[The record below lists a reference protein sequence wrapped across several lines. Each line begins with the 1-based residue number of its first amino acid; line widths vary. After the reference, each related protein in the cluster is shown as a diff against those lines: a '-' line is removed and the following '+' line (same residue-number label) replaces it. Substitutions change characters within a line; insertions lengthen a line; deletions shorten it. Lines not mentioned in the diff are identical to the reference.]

1 MSRYNLFPDQPLT
14 PNGEIS
20 QVFIALNLDTF
31 QKAVQYVHQL
41 PYRRNSERANY
52 RLVLPEK
59 CGVCSTKNALIAKLA
74 QEQNIDMQLMLAI
87 LNMTPTN
94 MPKLADILTKHQ
106 LPYLPEAHNYLLY
119 QNQRPD
125 LTFPDQLRR
134 LSPRAVLLEHAID
147 PDDIGE
153 YKIQFHEKYL
163 KKWLKEEN
171 LPYTLEEMLKIREA
185 CIEALSH

>member
-1 MSRYNLFPDQPLT
+1 MNRYNLFPDQPLA

-20 QVFIALNLDTF
+20 QAFIALNLDTF
-31 QKAVQYVHQL
+31 QKAVQHVHQL
-41 PYRRNSERANY
+41 PYRRNSERNY
-52 RLVLPEK
+52 RRVLPEK
-59 CGVCSTKNALIAKLA
+59 CGVCSTKNALITKLA

-94 MPKLADILTKHQ
+94 MPKLANILTQHQ
-106 LPYLPEAHNYLLY
+106 LPYLPEAHNYLFY

-125 LTFPDQLRR
+125 ITFPDQLRR
-134 LSPRAVLLEHAID
+134 LSPRAVHLEHAID
-147 PDDIGE
+147 PDDIGD

-163 KKWLKEEN
+163 RKWLQEEN

-185 CIEALSH
+185 CIEALSN